1 MPVAEALRAL
11 DAPLTQ
17 QPWPTTLFL
26 SGSSNYQIPN
36 TENMIYRSFP
46 YLHKSFQNGR
56 SEYAVLLEIVTGAF
70 VRRAG
75 RLSVRMLKAT
85 FCKQLPVIG
94 L

>member
-46 YLHKSFQNGR
+46 YLGHNTNPFK
-56 SEYAVLLEIVTGAF
+56 TG
-70 VRRAG
+70 VQSM
-75 RLSVRMLKAT
+75 LSYWKL
-85 FCKQLPVIG
+85 
-94 L
+94 